1 MQTIESVTCPFCGT
15 LCDDLEVVVDEGR
28 IVDVKNA
35 CVLGKATYLHHE
47 GGLATPRV
55 YGEPAQLEEC
65 LQKAAEI
72 LAKANYPLIY
82 GLASTESRAQRKAVE
97 LADLIG
103 ANIDQ
108 TSSIC
113 HGPSAQAIQ
122 TVGVPSCTVGEV
134 KNRADLVL
142 FWGCNP
148 TEAHPRHPS
157 RYSVTAKGLF
167 TARGKKDRTVVHV
180 DVRPTS
186 STRMAD
192 VFLQIKPNSD
202 YEVLSALS
210 ALLKGH
216 TLDVA
221 EVGGVP
227 VEEWQALLEM
237 IKNAKFGILYWGMG
251 ITMTRGKYLNVVAML
266 RFAQELN
273 RFTKFLAAPMRGHGN
288 VVGSAKV
295 LTWQTGYPFGVN
307 LSRGYPRYN
316 PGEFTVVELLT
327 RREVD
332 AALIVASD
340 PIAHLPAPAAEHLK
354 AIPVIAIDPKESDT
368 TKIAEVVIPTAQ
380 AGISAEGI
388 AYRMDHVPLPLKKVV
403 DSPYPPDTEV
413 LADLIE
419 RIPAVKL
426 GFQRSRGASR

>member
-1 MQTIESVTCPFCGT
+1 MRTIESVTCPFCGT

-35 CVLGKATYLHHE
+35 CVLGKATFLDHE
-47 GGLATPRV
+47 AGLATPRV
-55 YGEPAQLEEC
+55 HREPAQIEEC
-65 LQKAAEI
+65 LQRAAEI

-97 LADLIG
+97 LADLVG

-142 FWGCNP
+142 FWGSNP

-167 TARGKKDRTVVHV
+167 TPQGRKDRTVVHV
-180 DVRPTS
+180 DVRRTS

-202 YEVLSALS
+202 YEVLSALT

-216 TLDVA
+216 ALDVS

-237 IKNAKFGILYWGMG
+237 IKNSKFGILYWGMG
-251 ITMTRGKYLNVVAML
+251 ITMTRGKYLNVVVML

-332 AALIVASD
+332 AALIIASD
-340 PIAHLPAPAAEHLK
+340 PVAHLPAPAAEHLK
-354 AIPVIAIDPKESDT
+354 AIPVIVIDPKESDT
-368 TKIAEVVIPTAQ
+368 TRIAEVVIPTAQ

-419 RIPAVKL
+419 RVSAVKL
-426 GFQRSRGASR
+426 GIQGSRGSNR

>member
-1 MQTIESVTCPFCGT
+1 MRTIESVTCLFCGT

-35 CVLGKATYLHHE
+35 CVLGKATFLDHE
-47 GGLATPRV
+47 AGLATPRV
-55 YGEPAQLEEC
+55 HGEPAQIEEC
-65 LQKAAEI
+65 LQRAAEI

-97 LADLIG
+97 LADLVG

-142 FWGCNP
+142 FWGSNP

-167 TARGKKDRTVVHV
+167 TPQGRKDRTVVHV
-180 DVRPTS
+180 DVRRTS

-202 YEVLSALS
+202 YEVLSALT

-216 TLDVA
+216 ALDVS

-237 IKNAKFGILYWGMG
+237 IKNSKFGILYWGMG
-251 ITMTRGKYLNVVAML
+251 ITMTRGKYLNVVVML

-332 AALIVASD
+332 AALIIASD
-340 PIAHLPAPAAEHLK
+340 PVAHLPAPAAEHLK

-368 TKIAEVVIPTAQ
+368 TRIAEVVIPTAQ

-419 RIPAVKL
+419 RVSAVKL
-426 GFQRSRGASR
+426 GIQGSRGSSR

>member
-1 MQTIESVTCPFCGT
+1 
-15 LCDDLEVVVDEGR
+15 
-28 IVDVKNA
+28 
-35 CVLGKATYLHHE
+35 
-47 GGLATPRV
+47 
-55 YGEPAQLEEC
+55 
-65 LQKAAEI
+65 
-72 LAKANYPLIY
+72 
-82 GLASTESRAQRKAVE
+82 
-97 LADLIG
+97 
-103 ANIDQ
+103 
-108 TSSIC
+108 
-113 HGPSAQAIQ
+113 
-122 TVGVPSCTVGEV
+122 
-134 KNRADLVL
+134 
-142 FWGCNP
+142 
-148 TEAHPRHPS
+148 
-157 RYSVTAKGLF
+157 
-167 TARGKKDRTVVHV
+167 
-180 DVRPTS
+180 
-186 STRMAD
+186 MAD

-202 YEVLSALS
+202 YEVLSALT

-216 TLDVA
+216 ALDVS

-237 IKNAKFGILYWGMG
+237 IKNSKFGILYWGMG
-251 ITMTRGKYLNVVAML
+251 ITMTRGKYLNVVVML

-332 AALIVASD
+332 AALIIASD
-340 PIAHLPAPAAEHLK
+340 PVAHLPAPAAEHLK

-403 DSPYPPDTEV
+403 DSPYPPDVEV

-419 RIPAVKL
+419 RVSAVKL
-426 GFQRSRGASR
+426 GIQGSRGSSQS